1 MCGFEV
7 RFIMSVSGHRQESS
21 IRNYAKTSDGMKLAM
36 SNAINTT
43 VSKFDLQK
51 KTASPSILQTANPKG
66 LQPLLE
72 IHNHMDSSDINNKP
86 DQFNFNNCTVAI
98 NNN

>member
-1 MCGFEV
+1 MCGFEI

-51 KTASPSILQTANPKG
+51 K
-66 LQPLLE
+66 QPHHPYFRLPIQKICSL
-72 IHNHMDSSDINNKP
+72 S
-86 DQFNFNNCTVAI
+86 
-98 NNN
+98 